1 MQQLAR
7 HPARGVATTTPHARR
22 ASLAHR
28 ARHRRRAARFPQ
40 RPQATS
46 AFGVKV
52 LEGPDDDPTPPQE
65 DEHNSQQEYAGIE
78 IVRPDAQG
86 NVPEDDVGFAGIEI
100 VRESTPSE
108 PELDVAFA
116 GIEIL
121 RAPPDAPVVEQPE
134 NEILGIEVV
143 REASVPELPAEFAGV
158 EIVREDGTPVWV
170 MQ

>member
-1 MQQLAR
+1 MQLGTR
-7 HPARGVATTTPHARR
+7 HPAYGVTPGSKSTQARR

-28 ARHRRRAARFPQ
+28 ARQRRRAARSLCP
-40 RPQATS
+40 PQATS

-52 LEGPDDDPTPPQE
+52 LEGPDDEPSQE
-65 DEHNSQQEYAGIE
+65 TTTEEYAGIE
-78 IVRPDAQG
+78 IVRPDAEG

-121 RAPPDAPVVEQPE
+121 RAPPDAPVMVEQPE

-143 REASVPELPAEFAGV
+143 RDTPDNIPAEFAGV
-158 EIVREDGTPVWV
+158 EIVREDGTPVC
-170 MQ
+170 